1 MRWLCPDLDSLAG
14 LSGPIRTVAMPSD
27 EVEEVHDE
35 LALRKVRR
43 RAYHRAYYHAVYKPK
58 RKAYYQRTKDRDRAK
73 KTAAANRR
81 YWNAP
86 EVARQKA
93 RDRLRL
99 KYATDP
105 DYRARVLAKSAKRRA
120 MLKESA

>member
-1 MRWLCPDLDSLAG
+1 MNWLDPGFAVVPCVQFDGNARIVG
-14 LSGPIRTVAMPSD
+14 
-27 EVEEVHDE
+27 EVDPVH
-35 LALRKVRR
+35 AK
-43 RAYHRAYYHAVYKPK
+43 RAYHRAYYHAVYKEK
-58 RKAYYQRTKDRDRAK
+58 RRAYYLRTKDRDRAK